1 MLKIMLPLAFM
12 LMMPKLKF
20 YHPPLLFSLS
30 IMFMTTF
37 TNMNMKLMLTNFF
50 LMDFMS
56 SALIILTL
64 WISALMLSVMLPNI
78 TKPLSLLT
86 LLLATTTTLTFS
98 MNNILMF
105 YIMFELSLIPI
116 IMMILFLGYQPER
129 IQAATYMLLY
139 TVAASLPLFISIIFL
154 YMKNNH
160 LNFFFMNTTLPQTP
174 NAMIWSITISL
185 AFMVKMPIY
194 SVHLWLPKAHVEAPT
209 AGSMILAAL
218 LLKLGGFGLLRL
230 LSSFPLLMH
239 PITPVMFAITSW
251 GAAITALLTV
261 RQTDFKSLIAYSSV
275 AHMSMTLASMLTMSK
290 WGWAGTYITMMT
302 HGLCSS
308 ALFALAGMTFSIT
321 NTRSILITKGQIM
334 ILPKM
339 AIWWFI
345 FAASNMA
352 APPFMNLAGEIM
364 IFSAIMSKSLA
375 FMISIF
381 LASFLS
387 ALYNLHLYTSMNHG
401 SLPKYSNP
409 TMNHPQTHYTSLY
422 LHLLPLIFLSLKPE
436 ILLW

>member
-1 MLKIMLPLAFM
+1 MLKIMLPLM
-12 LMMPKLKF
+12 LMLTTPKLKF
-20 YHPPLLFSLS
+20 YHPPFLFILS
-30 IMFMTTF
+30 SMFLSTLSAMNLKTMT
-37 TNMNMKLMLTNFF
+37 TNFF
-50 LMDFMS
+50 LMDLMS
-56 SALIILTL
+56 SSLTILTL

-78 TKPLSLLT
+78 SKPLTLLT
-86 LLLATTTTLTFS
+86 LLLATSTTLTFS
-98 MNNILMF
+98 MSNILMF

-116 IMMILFLGYQPER
+116 IMIILFLGYQPER

-139 TVAASLPLFISIIFL
+139 TVAASLPLFISILFL
-154 YMKNNH
+154 FMENMH
-160 LNFFFMNTTLPQTP
+160 LNFLFMHPSLPQTP
-174 NAMIWSITISL
+174 NAVIWSIAISA

-218 LLKLGGFGLLRL
+218 LLKLGSFGLLRMMTT
-230 LSSFPLLMH
+230 FPMIMY
-239 PITPVMFAITSW
+239 PITPIMLAISSW
-251 GAAITALLTV
+251 GAAITTLLTV

-275 AHMSMTLASMLTMSK
+275 AHMSMTLAAMLTMTK

-308 ALFALAGMTFSIT
+308 ALFALAGMLFSLT
-321 NTRSILITKGQIM
+321 NTRSLLITKGQIS

-364 IFSAIMSKSLA
+364 IFSSIMSKSSA
-375 FMISIF
+375 FIISI
-381 LASFLS
+381 LIASFLS
-387 ALYNLHLYTSMNHG
+387 ALYNLHLYTTVNHG
-401 SLPKYSNP
+401 KTPLYYNAIQ
-409 TMNHPQTHYTSLY
+409 TYPQTHYSTLSM
-422 LHLLPLIFLSLKPE
+422 HLLPLTLFSLKPE

>member
-1 MLKIMLPLAFM
+1 MLKIMFPLALM

-20 YHPPLLFSLS
+20 HYPPLLLTLS
-30 IMFMTTF
+30 ILFMNTF
-37 TNMNMKLMLTNFF
+37 INSNTKLMLTNFF
-50 LMDFMS
+50 LLDFMS

-64 WISALMLSVMLPNI
+64 WISALMMSVMLPNV
-78 TKPLSLLT
+78 TKPLTLLT
-86 LLLATTTTLTFS
+86 LLLATTTTLSFS

-154 YMKNNH
+154 YMKNSH
-160 LNFFFMNTTLPQTP
+160 LNFSFLNSTLPLTP
-174 NAMIWSITISL
+174 NASIWAITITV
-185 AFMVKMPIY
+185 AFMVKMPVY

-239 PITPVMFAITSW
+239 PITPAMFAITSW
-251 GAAITALLTV
+251 GAAITTLLTV
-261 RQTDFKSLIAYSSV
+261 RQTDFKSLIAYSSI
-275 AHMSMTLASMLTMSK
+275 AHMSMTLTSMLTMTK
-290 WGWAGTYITMMT
+290 WGWTGTYITMTT

-321 NTRSILITKGQIM
+321 NTRSILITKGQIT

-339 AIWWFI
+339 TIWWFI

-364 IFSAIMSKSLA
+364 IFSSIMSKSLA
-375 FMISIF
+375 FMVSIF

-401 SLPKYSNP
+401 KLPLYSNP
-409 TMNHPQTHYTSLY
+409 TTTHPQTHYTSLY
-422 LHLLPLIFLSLKPE
+422 LHLLPLTLLTLKPE
-436 ILLW
+436 ILMW